1 MSAPD
6 DRGRRVAPA
15 DIVDVFVYVIVLN
28 LAAEFIPSVI
38 AEGFGFSVLTA
49 VLLKVVLEVVLAV
62 KDRLKARFH
71 AASTRWGKAAAASVL
86 WLVAV
91 GSKFVVLKIEDVVF
105 GDAVSLGG
113 FFSVMALIAALL
125 IARALVRRLLD
136 VMG

>member
-1 MSAPD
+1 M
-6 DRGRRVAPA
+6 
-15 DIVDVFVYVIVLN
+15 
-28 LAAEFIPSVI
+28 
-38 AEGFGFSVLTA
+38 
-49 VLLKVVLEVVLAV
+49 
-62 KDRLKARFH
+62 
-71 AASTRWGKAAAASVL
+71 L

-113 FFSVMALIAALL
+113 FFSVTALIAALL